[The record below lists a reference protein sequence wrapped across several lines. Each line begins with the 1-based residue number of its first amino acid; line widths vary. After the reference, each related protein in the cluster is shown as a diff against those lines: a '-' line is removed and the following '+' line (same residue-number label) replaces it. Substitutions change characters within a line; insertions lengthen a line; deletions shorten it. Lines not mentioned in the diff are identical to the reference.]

1 MVLRVLPDAE
11 LLTVT
16 WLQSIDEIAN
26 LYGEIYTEIPKDTD
40 PPIIRV
46 VRIGGSPTVRQHL
59 DVARLQIDTWCAK
72 DEKQAA
78 HDLARLVQAA
88 MHTMTG
94 VHDEGVVTAVED
106 GVFAWN
112 PDDATGW
119 AGYSADY
126 LVYLHPNPGAA
137 GS

>member
-1 MVLRVLPDAE
+1 VTLRVLPDAE

-16 WLQSIDEIAN
+16 WLAGIDEIADP
-26 LYGEIYTEIPKDTD
+26 YAAAIGTEIPVAPTL
-40 PPIIRV
+40 PIIRV
-46 VRIGGSPTVRQHL
+46 LRIGGSPAVRQHL
-59 DVARLQIDTWCAK
+59 DVARLQIDVWA
-72 DEKQAA
+72 DSKQEA

-88 MHTMTG
+88 IHEMGG

-106 GVFAWN
+106 GVFHWN

-126 LVYLHPNPGAA
+126 LIYLHPNPGDA

>member
-16 WLQSIDEIAN
+16 WLAGIDELAA
-26 LYGEIYTEIPKDTD
+26 LYAAIGTEIPTE
-40 PPIIRV
+40 PPLPFVRV
-46 VRIGGSPTVRQHL
+46 VRIGGSPSVRQHL
-59 DVARLQIDTWCAK
+59 DVARLQIDVWCARG
-72 DEKQAA
+72 EKQEA

-112 PDDATGW
+112 PDAATGW

-126 LVYLHPNPGAA
+126 LIYLHPNPGVA

>member
-11 LLTVT
+11 LLTVA
-16 WLQSIDEIAN
+16 WLQSIDEIAS
-26 LYGEIYTEIPKDTD
+26 LYAGVYTEIPAGLD
-40 PPIIRV
+40 PPLVRV
-46 VRIGGSPTVRQHL
+46 VRIGGTPTVRQHL
-59 DVARLQIDTWCAK
+59 DVARLQIDVWCAER
-72 DEKQAA
+72 EKRAA

-106 GVFAWN
+106 GVFRWN
-112 PDDATGW
+112 PDDPTGW

>member
-11 LLTVT
+11 LLTVN
-16 WLQSIDEIAN
+16 WLAGIDEIAT
-26 LYGEIYTEIPKDTD
+26 LYGAIYTEIPAGAD

-46 VRIGGSPTVRQHL
+46 LRVGGTPTVRQHL
-59 DVARLQIDTWCAK
+59 DGARLQIDVWCAEG
-72 DEKQAA
+72 EKQAA

-94 VHDEGVVTAVED
+94 VHDEGVVTGVDD

-112 PDDATGW
+112 PDDTTGW